1 MKLTFE
7 MKHQNTV
14 ELILNNPNFPWL
26 LALSIPLI
34 GFTLS
39 YKGFET
45 AFLRSGA
52 VLVMLAVTS
61 VYLNH
66 FVIKADTFLN
76 AVQNKIENPNNDRI
90 IKKAYLGDKEID
102 FNSTEDKAILDSLK
116 SLSKEDIKKLETIQK
131 KITYIE
137 FLSGISGTF
146 IWGFGDL
153 LFPVKG

>member
-7 MKHQNTV
+7 MKHRNIV
-14 ELILNNPNFPWL
+14 ELILNNPNLPWL
-26 LALSIPLI
+26 LVLSIPLV
-34 GFTLS
+34 GLALG
-39 YKGFET
+39 YRGFET

-52 VLVMLAVTS
+52 VMVMLAITS

-76 AVQNKIENPNNDRI
+76 AIQTKIKNPNDDRI
-90 IKKAYLGDKEID
+90 IKKAYLGDKKID
-102 FNSTEDKAILDSLK
+102 FNSAEDKAILDSLK

-137 FLSGISGTF
+137 FLSGITGTF

-153 LFPVKG
+153 LFSVKG